1 MSNSKPNMHFGW
13 ERYSN
18 LQFISIVLT
27 EWYFYNQFLALT
39 SAIESSSLA
48 MVSRRLSLAFSIAS
62 SFTSTASI
70 LDTILPIE
78 CSMRSTRRLK
88 LTAKKRP
95 QLVWTCSVSE
105 TTYTMKFSASEVCFS
120 RPREIRKTPSGIKC
134 RTDDLQ
140 ITSPPRHGR
149 GTKKKKSQK
158 TRFSDDSCLVIPTG

>member
-1 MSNSKPNMHFGW
+1 MSNSKHNMHFGG

-62 SFTSTASI
+62 SFTRTASI

-88 LTAKKRP
+88 LTGKKRS

-120 RPREIRKTPSGIKC
+120 RPREIRKTPSGIEC
-134 RTDDLQ
+134 RTDHLQ
-140 ITSPPRHGR
+140 ITSSGPPPRHGR
-149 GTKKKKSQK
+149 RAEKKKS
-158 TRFSDDSCLVIPTG
+158 